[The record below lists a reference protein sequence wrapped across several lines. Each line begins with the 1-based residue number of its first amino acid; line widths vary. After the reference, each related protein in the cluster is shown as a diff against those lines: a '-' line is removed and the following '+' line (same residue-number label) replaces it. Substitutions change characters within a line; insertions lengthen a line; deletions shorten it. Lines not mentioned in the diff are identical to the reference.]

1 MATDK
6 MLSRKDGPIG
16 SMIFNNPERHN
27 ATSLEMWQA
36 ATEILEDFASDPAIR
51 VVVLS
56 GAGGKAFVSGADISK
71 FEDERAT
78 EAAVASYNKISD
90 RMSTT
95 LASMPKPT
103 IAMIQGWCIGGGVS
117 VAVTCDLRVCSEESK
132 FGVPAAKLGLGYG
145 MKGIR
150 RLASLVGPAAT
161 KEIFFTARHYTA
173 QEALRMGL
181 VNQVVADGELETTVE
196 TMAKTIAGNAP
207 LTVRAAKQIVREALK
222 DESQRDMELCKRVV
236 AECFASEDYTEG
248 RTAFMEKRRP
258 AFKGR

>member
-36 ATEILEDFASDPAIR
+36 ATDILEDFANDPAIR

-71 FEDERAT
+71 FENERAT
-78 EAAVASYNKISD
+78 EAAIKHYGKVSD
-90 RMSTT
+90 RMNTALHT
-95 LASMPKPT
+95 MPKPT
-103 IAMIQGWCIGGGVS
+103 IAMIQGWCIGGGVA
-117 VAVTCDLRVCSEESK
+117 VAITCDLRVCSEDSK

-145 MKGIR
+145 IKGIR
-150 RLASLVGPAAT
+150 RLADLVGPSAT

-173 QEALRMGL
+173 PEALRLGL
-181 VNQVVADGELETTVE
+181 VNQVVPAAALAGFVKDYAE
-196 TMAKTIAGNAP
+196 TIAGNAP
-207 LTVRAAKQIVREALK
+207 MTVNSVKRIVGELQKDPEA
-222 DESQRDMELCKRVV
+222 RDVELCDRLV
-236 AECFASEDYTEG
+236 AECFASQDYVEG
-248 RTAFMEKRRP
+248 RRAFMEKRKP
-258 AFKGR
+258 NFVGR

>member
-6 MLSRKDGPIG
+6 MLAHKDGPIG

-27 ATSLEMWQA
+27 ATSLEMWEA
-36 ATEILEDFASDPAIR
+36 ADEILKDFAQDPAIR

-56 GAGGKAFVSGADISK
+56 GTGGKAFVSGADISK

-78 EAAVASYNKISD
+78 EEAVKHYNKTSD

-95 LASMPKPT
+95 LSTMPKPT

-117 VAVTCDLRVCSEESK
+117 VATTCDLRVCTEDSK

-145 MKGIR
+145 IKGIR
-150 RLASLVGPAAT
+150 RLADLVGPSAA

-181 VNQVVADGELETTVE
+181 VNQVVPASELQSFVKQYAE
-196 TMAKTIAGNAP
+196 TIAGNAP
-207 LTVRAAKQIVREALK
+207 LTVNSVKRIVGELLK
-222 DESQRDMELCKRVV
+222 DPVDRDLALCDRLV
-236 AECFASEDYTEG
+236 AECFASQDYIEG
-248 RTAFMEKRRP
+248 RRAFMEKRKP
-258 AFKGR
+258 NFVGR